1 MRIVILNNAAPFVR
15 GGAEHLADALTLK
28 CQEFGHSSTLIR
40 IPFRWEP
47 AETILDQI
55 LACRLFRIP
64 NADLVVAFKF
74 PAYFVPHPNKV
85 LWIVHQFR
93 QAYDF
98 WGTEFQCLP
107 DDAGGLRLRDSI
119 RASDNAFL
127 REAKKI
133 FVNSD
138 VTAKRLKRFNGFDA
152 TVLYPPLLTEGHF
165 RCEDYGDY
173 IFAPGRINSTKRQRL
188 LVESMAHCRTGVR
201 LVVAGSTESPRDAA
215 EINSLIAKHRLEKR
229 ITFLDRFIKEGEKV
243 DWFSR
248 ALGVAYLP
256 YDEDSYGYVTLE
268 SYLSAKPVIT
278 CSDSGGTNLLVK
290 DGTTGYVVPPE
301 PKALAEAMDCWF
313 RDRTIAKLMGEA
325 GRDLARDLRID
336 WGHVITSL
344 TQ

>member
-15 GGAEHLADALTLK
+15 GGAEHLAEALTLK

-47 AETILDQI
+47 PETILDQI
-55 LACRLFRIP
+55 LACRMFRIP

-107 DDAGGLRLRDSI
+107 DDDCGLRLRDSI
-119 RASDNAFL
+119 RASDNNFL
-127 REAKKI
+127 PEAKKI
-133 FVNSD
+133 FVNSE
-138 VTAKRLKRFNGFDA
+138 VTAKRMKHFNGFDA
-152 TVLYPPLLTEGHF
+152 TVLYPPLLTDIHF
-165 RCEDYGDY
+165 RCDDYGDY
-173 IFAPGRINSTKRQRL
+173 IFAPGRINSAKRQRL

-201 LVVAGSTESPRDAA
+201 LVVAGSTESARDAA
-215 EINSLIAKHRLEKR
+215 EIRTLIATLRLEKR
-229 ITFLDRFIKEGEKV
+229 VTFVDRFITEGEKA
-243 DWFSR
+243 DWFGH
-248 ALGVAYLP
+248 ALGTAYLP

-278 CSDSGGTNLLVK
+278 CTDSGGTELLVK
-290 DGTTGYVVPPE
+290 DGTTGHVVAPE
-301 PKALAEAMDCWF
+301 PKALAEAMDRWYL
-313 RDRTIAKLMGEA
+313 DRTLAMRLGEA
-325 GRDLARDLRID
+325 GRDLVRGLRID
-336 WGHVITSL
+336 WGHVIASL
-344 TQ
+344 TE

>member
-1 MRIVILNNAAPFVR
+1 MRIVVLNNAAPFIR
-15 GGAEHLADALTLK
+15 GGAEHLAEALTLK
-28 CQEFGHSSTLIR
+28 CREFGHDSTLIR

-47 AETILDQI
+47 PEAILEQI

-107 DDAGGLRLRDSI
+107 ENAAGLRIRDSI
-119 RASDNAFL
+119 RASDNSFL
-127 REAKKI
+127 QEAKKI
-133 FVNSD
+133 FVNSE
-138 VTAKRLKRFNGFDA
+138 VTAKRLKHFNGFDA
-152 TVLYPPLLTEGHF
+152 AVLYPPLLRDSQF
-165 RCEDYGDY
+165 RCDDYGDY

-215 EINSLIAKHRLEKR
+215 DIESSIAKHRLR
-229 ITFLDRFIKEGEKV
+229 DRVTFIDRFITEAEKA

-248 ALGVAYLP
+248 CLGAAYLP
-256 YDEDSYGYVTLE
+256 YDEDSYGYVTIE
-268 SYLSAKPVIT
+268 SYLGAKPVIT
-278 CSDSGGTNLLVK
+278 CTDSGGTHLLVK
-290 DGTTGYVVPPE
+290 DGITGYTVPPE
-301 PKALAEAMDCWF
+301 PKALAEAMDRWF
-313 RDRTIAKLMGEA
+313 LDRPRARRMGEA
-325 GRDLARDLRID
+325 GRDLVGSLRID
-336 WGHVITSL
+336 WNHVIASL